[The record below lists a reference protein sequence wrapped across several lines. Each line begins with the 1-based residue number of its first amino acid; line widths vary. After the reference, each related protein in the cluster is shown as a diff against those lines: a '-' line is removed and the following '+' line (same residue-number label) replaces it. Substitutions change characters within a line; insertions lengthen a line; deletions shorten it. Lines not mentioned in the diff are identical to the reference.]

1 MVQVSDKAV
10 KEGEKLDAFLGIDIG
25 SVTCK
30 FVLMDIEGNVLTSVF
45 LRNRGS
51 PIDSAKAGMEDL
63 RKKIEESDE
72 LQEYAIRCCGT
83 TGSARY
89 LTKAIVGGDLAKTEI
104 IAHAVA
110 TQSLYPDVRTILEI
124 GGQDSKAILI
134 SKKTGNVMDF
144 QMNDKCAAGTGR
156 FLEVMAHALEV
167 PIEEIGELALN
178 SNKPSAI
185 SSTCTVFA
193 ESEVISLIA
202 RGTAKHDIAAGIHK
216 SIARRVAGM
225 AKRIGV
231 APLLVFCGG
240 VAKNI
245 AVKKFLEEELGYE
258 IVIPDHPQLTGAIG
272 AALIAQEHNGG

>member
-1 MVQVSDKAV
+1 MKS
-10 KEGEKLDAFLGIDIG
+10 FIGIDIG
-25 SVTCK
+25 SLASKV
-30 FVLMDIEGNVLTSVF
+30 VLLNEGKLVDYRVERSTFDFKRVGNNLFNDILEKNNLNKGDVF
-45 LRNRGS
+45 IMSTGYGRNT
-51 PIDSAKAGMEDL
+51 IDIADD
-63 RKKIEESDE
+63 RI
-72 LQEYAIRCCGT
+72 
-83 TGSARY
+83 
-89 LTKAIVGGDLAKTEI
+89 TEI
-104 IAHAVA
+104 TAHARGVQYFFPEA
-110 TQSLYPDVRTILEI
+110 HSVIDI

-178 SNKPSAI
+178 SNQPSAI

-193 ESEVISLIA
+193 ESEVISLFA
-202 RGTAKHDIAAGIHK
+202 RGTSKHDIAAGIHK

-225 AKRIGV
+225 SKRIGV

-272 AALIAQEHNGG
+272 AALIAQEHNGN

>member
-1 MVQVSDKAV
+1 LVYN
-10 KEGEKLDAFLGIDIG
+10 FIGIDIG
-25 SVTCK
+25 SLASKV
-30 FVLMDIEGNVLTSVF
+30 VLISEGKLVDYRVERSTFDFKRVGNNLFNDILEKNNLNKSDVF
-45 LRNRGS
+45 IMSTGYGRNT
-51 PIDSAKAGMEDL
+51 IDIADD
-63 RKKIEESDE
+63 RI
-72 LQEYAIRCCGT
+72 
-83 TGSARY
+83 
-89 LTKAIVGGDLAKTEI
+89 TEI
-104 IAHAVA
+104 TAHARGAQYFFPEAHSVI
-110 TQSLYPDVRTILEI
+110 DI

-193 ESEVISLIA
+193 ESEVISLFA
-202 RGTAKHDIAAGIHK
+202 RGTSKHDIAAGIHK

-245 AVKKFLEEELGYE
+245 AVKKFLEEELGFE
-258 IVIPDHPQLTGAIG
+258 IVIPNHPQLTGAIG
-272 AALIAQEHNGG
+272 AALIAQEHNGN

>member
-1 MVQVSDKAV
+1 MT
-10 KEGEKLDAFLGIDIG
+10 EFIGIDIG
-25 SVTCK
+25 SLASKV
-30 FVLMDIEGNVLTSVF
+30 VLLSNEGKLVDYRVERSTFDFKKVGNNLFNDILEKNNLNKGDVF
-45 LRNRGS
+45 IMSTGYGRNTLDIADDR
-51 PIDSAKAGMEDL
+51 I
-63 RKKIEESDE
+63 
-72 LQEYAIRCCGT
+72 
-83 TGSARY
+83 
-89 LTKAIVGGDLAKTEI
+89 TEI
-104 IAHAVA
+104 TAHARGAQYFFPEAHSVI
-110 TQSLYPDVRTILEI
+110 DI

-193 ESEVISLIA
+193 ESEVISLFA
-202 RGTAKHDIAAGIHK
+202 RGTSKHDIAAGIHK

-231 APLLVFCGG
+231 AHLLVFCGG

-258 IVIPDHPQLTGAIG
+258 IVIPKHPQLTGAIG
-272 AALIAQEHNGG
+272 AALIAQEHNGN

>member
-1 MVQVSDKAV
+1 MVYK
-10 KEGEKLDAFLGIDIG
+10 FIGIDIG
-25 SVTCK
+25 SLASKV
-30 FVLMDIEGNVLTSVF
+30 VLISEGKLVDYRVERSTFDFKRVGNNLFNDILEKNNLNKSDVF
-45 LRNRGS
+45 IMSTGYGRNT
-51 PIDSAKAGMEDL
+51 IDIADD
-63 RKKIEESDE
+63 RI
-72 LQEYAIRCCGT
+72 
-83 TGSARY
+83 
-89 LTKAIVGGDLAKTEI
+89 TEI
-104 IAHAVA
+104 TAHARGAQYFFPEAHSVI
-110 TQSLYPDVRTILEI
+110 DI

-167 PIEEIGELALN
+167 PIEEIGDLALN

-193 ESEVISLIA
+193 ESEVISLFA
-202 RGTAKHDIAAGIHK
+202 RGTSKHDIAAGIHK

-231 APLLVFCGG
+231 ASLLVFCGG

-245 AVKKFLEEELGYE
+245 AVKKFLEEELGFE
-258 IVIPDHPQLTGAIG
+258 IVIPNHPQLTGAIG
-272 AALIAQEHNGG
+272 AALIAQEHNGN

>member
-1 MVQVSDKAV
+1 MKT
-10 KEGEKLDAFLGIDIG
+10 FIGIDIG
-25 SVTCK
+25 SLATK
-30 FVLMDIEGNVLTSVF
+30 IALIQDGKLIDHRTERSTYDFKRIGHNLFDELLKKNALNKDEVF
-45 LRNRGS
+45 LMSTGYGRNT
-51 PIDSAKAGMEDL
+51 IDIADD
-63 RKKIEESDE
+63 R
-72 LQEYAIRCCGT
+72 
-83 TGSARY
+83 
-89 LTKAIVGGDLAKTEI
+89 VTEI
-104 IAHAVA
+104 TAHAKG
-110 TQSLYPDVRTILEI
+110 TQFFFPDVHSVIDI

-167 PIEEIGELALN
+167 PIEEIGDLALN

-193 ESEVISLIA
+193 ESEVISLFA
-202 RGTAKHDIAAGIHK
+202 RGTSKHDIAAGIHK

-245 AVKKFLEEELGYE
+245 AVKKFLEEELGFE
-258 IVIPDHPQLTGAIG
+258 IVIPNHPQLTGAIG
-272 AALIAQEHNGG
+272 AALIAQEHNGN